1 MLKSRHII
9 RGFFITYL
17 LLVISETIISFKNK
31 IGGRNGYHVPISAS
45 YLSPTLPLE
54 RHFPP

>member
-1 MLKSRHII
+1 MLKSTHHMNVLV
-9 RGFFITYL
+9 ITYL

-31 IGGRNGYHVPISAS
+31 IGGRNGHHVPISTS